1 MLPLNSDRSRP
12 PPILQHP
19 RALPLQRLYISLHAD
34 QYMLWSGN
42 SVPFTN
48 SLNST
53 TVALPSTFPAA
64 TYDRSVVLAG
74 LRGDYAKKIAFSLGV
89 STLSD
94 TNLNIIMAV
103 GNLNS
108 LYTVSVYVV
117 LVNATSDW
125 TWLV

>member
-1 MLPLNSDRSRP
+1 
-12 PPILQHP
+12 
-19 RALPLQRLYISLHAD
+19 
-34 QYMLWSGN
+34 MLWSGN

-53 TVALPSTFPAA
+53 TVALPSIFPAA

-74 LRGDYAKKIAFSLGV
+74 LRGDYAKKIAFSLVV